1 MEKGRVEYETPKVED
16 HGDLAE
22 LTSGTQAGEFTDK
35 EFPVNT
41 PKSQLT
47 FHEISGP

>member
-1 MEKGRVEYETPKVED
+1 MENRIEYEIPRIED
-16 HGDLAE
+16 HGDLEE
-22 LTSGTQAGEFTDK
+22 LTAGNQTGEYTDK

-41 PKSQLT
+41 PKKDLT